1 MENLRIRFGARVG
14 DHIDGGRI
22 VLIYQVPAIDKD

>member
-1 MENLRIRFGARVG
+1 MKNFGIRFRARVG